1 MHRQTDFPSP
11 SDLPRPVDDD
21 AATHLVGMML
31 PKLGLRSTA
40 GRVVELSEL
49 SALRTVIYCY
59 PMTGGP
65 GKPLPE
71 NWDAIS
77 GARGCTPQACNFR
90 DHHRDFRQLGAQ
102 VFGLSTQTT
111 EYQREMAER
120 IHLPF
125 EVLSDTNFQLFD
137 TLRLP
142 TFAAA
147 GMRVL
152 KRLTL
157 IVRDGRIEHVLY
169 PVFPTNE
176 SADQVLRWFGDNPVR
191 DQFCCAFAK
200 TLFESVTFEDY
211 AHPILS

>member
-1 MHRQTDFPSP
+1 
-11 SDLPRPVDDD
+11 
-21 AATHLVGMML
+21 
-31 PKLGLRSTA
+31 
-40 GRVVELSEL
+40 
-49 SALRTVIYCY
+49 
-59 PMTGGP
+59 
-65 GKPLPE
+65 
-71 NWDAIS
+71 
-77 GARGCTPQACNFR
+77 
-90 DHHRDFRQLGAQ
+90 
-102 VFGLSTQTT
+102 
-111 EYQREMAER
+111 MAER

-125 EVLSDTNFQLFD
+125 EVLSDTNFQLCD

-152 KRLTL
+152 QRLTL
-157 IVRDGRIEHVLY
+157 IIRDGRIEHVLD

-176 SADQVLRWFGDNPVR
+176 SADQALRGFRDNPLR